1 MASPPKS
8 HCTVYSISCISSQ
21 GGITTLQAMC
31 ESITKLTGPKL
42 GQELLKVFEPIVK
55 PPIESIGKLEA
66 SYKQHCDSLTLL
78 EGVDIQIHP
87 IIKTF
92 LLHQMVSKLGEQ
104 PRLNS
109 TLGIP
114 LSGIVMQGYKDYGAM
129 VQLLEMA
136 ITEYT
141 NDPSQHNKPRVVPP
155 KVIKVLTDAE
165 MANQVCADFREGPIT
180 GHTCTKTSCK
190 RKHTLGADTCT
201 HPVYNKYGRCPD
213 YYTTCK
219 LLHPFPESAKATYG
233 SPGAGWAAFQQDR
246 AKARKSGRQLFPA
259 CLPAQRS
266 L

>member
-1 MASPPKS
+1 MNMLTPSQAQLDELLGQCFVDASTEKTMEQIITMKRHIYNS
-8 HCTVYSISCISSQ
+8 CYS
-21 GGITTLQAMC
+21 GITTLQAMC

-42 GQELLKVFEPIVK
+42 GQQLLKVFEPIVK
-55 PPIESIGKLEA
+55 PPIESIGKPEA

-104 PRLNS
+104 PKLNS

-141 NDPSQHNKPRVVPP
+141 NGPLQVNKPV
-155 KVIKVLTDAE
+155 
-165 MANQVCADFREGPIT
+165 
-180 GHTCTKTSCK
+180 
-190 RKHTLGADTCT
+190 
-201 HPVYNKYGRCPD
+201 
-213 YYTTCK
+213 
-219 LLHPFPESAKATYG
+219 
-233 SPGAGWAAFQQDR
+233 
-246 AKARKSGRQLFPA
+246 
-259 CLPAQRS
+259 
-266 L
+266 